1 MTNLSKQAEQVSAQ
15 EFDIS
20 GGNLALDFANT
31 VSRRRSEQPVE
42 HLLSYSDL
50 IRWAKQA
57 GIISSAE
64 RNRIL
69 RRIENN
75 PKQAAKALQDVI
87 ELRETV
93 FRIFSAVGADQRPPS
108 HAFHVLDLAFKN
120 LSRKAE
126 LIWTSSSAE
135 WRWAD
140 EDDNPEK
147 ILWEVVR
154 SCLDLLMS
162 RERQRVREC
171 EAETC
176 AWLFMDHSKNQ
187 SRRWCDMKVCGN
199 REKVKRFYRRNR

>member
-1 MTNLSKQAEQVSAQ
+1 MTNFSKRAEQVSAQ

-42 HLLSYSDL
+42 HLLSCSDL
-50 IRWAKQA
+50 IRWANQA

-64 RNRIL
+64 ANRII
-69 RRIENN
+69 RRAENN
-75 PKQAAKALQDVI
+75 SKQTTKALQGVI
-87 ELRETV
+87 ELREAV
-93 FRIFSAVGADQRPPS
+93 FRIFSAIAVNQRPPN

-126 LIWTSSSAE
+126 LIWASSGAE

-162 RERQRVREC
+162 SRRQRVREC